1 MSSEA
6 KKEAPGGAWASPIS
20 SELIVS
26 QSIGLGSPVIA
37 GDGRLYWLE
46 GRPTEG
52 GRQVLVSRYF
62 SAAHG
67 TMRWSSMSSVPQ
79 VAGVDRTDAAM
90 HRCILNLVR
99 P

>member
-26 QSIGLGSPVIA
+26 QSIGLGSPVVA

-52 GRQVLVSRYF
+52 GRQVLVSRCF
-62 SAAHG
+62 PATA
-67 TMRWSSMSSVPQ
+67 RC
-79 VAGVDRTDAAM
+79 AGVACASSR
-90 HRCILNLVR
+90 R
-99 P
+99 